1 MSGLSDTARDDEA
14 IRRCLAGDREAFGE
28 LVERYKRPL
37 YAVAYRLLSDSG
49 LAEDAVQETFL
60 RAYRALGR
68 FRQGDPLAPWLYRI
82 ATNLCHDLGRSR
94 GRQAPGLDQD
104 QMDRLAD
111 PADQPDE
118 ALARRETQRRV
129 REAVAALPEKYRV
142 LVVMAHQQGMS
153 YEAIC
158 QATGEP
164 LTVVKNRLYRA
175 RQMLKEQLTAYYE
188 EVPPET
194 ARAGPTGRTPADAA
208 ATLEGGVSAD
218 L

>member
-1 MSGLSDTARDDEA
+1 MRDAERDDEA

-37 YAVAYRLLSDSG
+37 YAVAYRLLGDPG

-82 ATNLCHDLGRSR
+82 ATNLCHDLGRNR
-94 GRQAPGLDQD
+94 ARQTPGLDDD
-104 QMDRLAD
+104 QVERQAD
-111 PADQPDE
+111 PGDQPDE
-118 ALARRETQRRV
+118 VLARRETQRRV

-142 LVVMAHQQGMS
+142 LVVMAHQQGMT

-164 LTVVKNRLYRA
+164 LTIVKNRLYRA
-175 RQMLKEQLTAYYE
+175 RQMLKDRLSAYYQE
-188 EVPPET
+188 HPPQAACPEP
-194 ARAGPTGRTPADAA
+194 GGRVAA
-208 ATLEGGVSAD
+208 ASAYLEGGVSAD
-218 L
+218 LL